1 MAIRRNFDNNLKELK
16 EKLFEM
22 ADLAKVSLKE
32 SVEALKTQDIAKA
45 EEIIKKDHIINQYD
59 NEINNLAIILIAKES
74 PVATDL
80 RKIISALRICSEI
93 ERIGDMATNIAK
105 STLHIGN
112 QKLIKPIEEIP
123 NMLAIAE
130 EMLEEAMMA
139 FYSEDASMAKKVAD
153 RDDEVDELYGL
164 LVKELMTYI
173 PNYPNDINQ
182 ITQLAFTCRYIE
194 RVADHVTN
202 ICENVIFLVTG
213 ERFDLNN

>member
-16 EKLFEM
+16 DKLFDM
-22 ADLAKVSLKE
+22 ADLAKTSLKE
-32 SVEALKTQDIAKA
+32 SVVALKTQDIAKA
-45 EEIIKKDHIINQYD
+45 EEIIKKDHVINQYD

-123 NMLAIAE
+123 KMLSIAE
-130 EMLEEAMMA
+130 EMLEEALTA
-139 FYSEDASMAKKVAD
+139 FYSEDAAMAKKVAD
-153 RDDEVDELYGL
+153 RDDEVDELYGQ

-173 PNYPNDINQ
+173 PNYPNEISQ

>member
-1 MAIRRNFDNNLKELK
+1 MVNRKHFDNNLKELK

-22 ADLAKVSLKE
+22 ADLAKGSLRE
-32 SVEALKTQDIAKA
+32 SIETLRNQDTDKAK
-45 EEIIKKDHIINQYD
+45 EIIARDHQINKYD
-59 NEINNLAIILIAKES
+59 NEINNLAIVLIAKES

-93 ERIGDMATNIAK
+93 ERIGDMATNISKA
-105 STLHIGN
+105 TLHIGD

-123 NMLAIAE
+123 RMLSIAE
-130 EMLEEAMMA
+130 DMLEGALKA
-139 FYSEDASMAKKVAD
+139 FYEEDAAAARKIAD
-153 RDDEVDELYGL
+153 RDDEVDQLYGK
-164 LVKELMTYI
+164 LVQELMTYI
-173 PNYPNDINQ
+173 PQYPNEISQ

>member
-16 EKLFEM
+16 DKLFDM
-22 ADLAKVSLKE
+22 ADLAKASLKE
-32 SVEALKTQDIAKA
+32 SVVALKTQDIKKA
-45 EEIIKKDHIINQYD
+45 EEIIQKDHIINQYD

-123 NMLAIAE
+123 RMLSIAE
-130 EMLEEAMMA
+130 EMLEEALTA
-139 FYSEDASMAKKVAD
+139 FYTEDASMAKKVAD
-153 RDDEVDELYGL
+153 RDDEVDELYGQ

-173 PNYPNDINQ
+173 PNYPDEISQ

>member
-1 MAIRRNFDNNLKELK
+1 MAIRRNFDKNLKELK

-32 SVEALKTQDIAKA
+32 SVEALKTQDIEKA
-45 EEIIKKDHIINQYD
+45 EEIINKDHIINRYD

>member
-16 EKLFEM
+16 DKLFDM
-22 ADLAKVSLKE
+22 ADLAKTSLKE
-32 SVEALKTQDIAKA
+32 SVVALKTQDIEKA
-45 EEIIKKDHIINQYD
+45 EEIIKKDHVINQYD

-123 NMLAIAE
+123 RMLSIAE
-130 EMLEEAMMA
+130 EMLEEALTA
-139 FYSEDASMAKKVAD
+139 FYTEDASMAKKVAD
-153 RDDEVDELYGL
+153 RDDEVDELYGQ

-173 PNYPNDINQ
+173 PNYPNEISQ

>member
-16 EKLFEM
+16 DKLFDM

-32 SVEALKTQDIAKA
+32 SVVALKTQDIEKA

-123 NMLAIAE
+123 RMLSIAE
-130 EMLEEAMMA
+130 EMLEEALTA
-139 FYSEDASMAKKVAD
+139 FYTEDASMAKKVAD
-153 RDDEVDELYGL
+153 RDDEVDELYGQ

-173 PNYPNDINQ
+173 PNYPDEISQ

>member
-32 SVEALKTQDIAKA
+32 SVEALKTQDITKA

>member
-16 EKLFEM
+16 DKLFDM
-22 ADLAKVSLKE
+22 ADLAKTSLKE
-32 SVEALKTQDIAKA
+32 SVVALKTQDIELA
-45 EEIIKKDHIINQYD
+45 EEIIKKDHVINQYD

-123 NMLAIAE
+123 RMLSIAE
-130 EMLEEAMMA
+130 EMLEEALTA
-139 FYSEDASMAKKVAD
+139 FYTEDASMAKKVAD
-153 RDDEVDELYGL
+153 RDDEVDELYGQ

-173 PNYPNDINQ
+173 PNYPNEISQ

>member
-16 EKLFEM
+16 DKLFDM

-32 SVEALKTQDIAKA
+32 SVVALKTQDIEKA

-123 NMLAIAE
+123 RMLSIAE
-130 EMLEEAMMA
+130 EMLEEALTA
-139 FYSEDASMAKKVAD
+139 FYSEDASLAKKVAD
-153 RDDEVDELYGL
+153 RDDEVDELYGK

-173 PNYPNDINQ
+173 PNYPNEISQ

>member
-1 MAIRRNFDNNLKELK
+1 MAIRRNFDKNLKELK

-22 ADLAKVSLKE
+22 ADLAKTSLNE
-32 SVEALKTQDIAKA
+32 SVEALKTQDIEKA
-45 EEIIKKDHIINQYD
+45 EEIIKKDHVINQYD

-123 NMLAIAE
+123 RMLSIAE
-130 EMLEEAMMA
+130 EMLEGALMA
-139 FYSEDASMAKKVAD
+139 FYSEDVSMAKKVAD
-153 RDDEVDELYGL
+153 RDDEVDELYGH

-173 PNYPNDINQ
+173 PNYPNEISQ

>member
-16 EKLFEM
+16 DKLFDM
-22 ADLAKVSLKE
+22 ADLAKASLKE
-32 SVEALKTQDIAKA
+32 SVVALKTQDIKKA

-123 NMLAIAE
+123 RMLSIAE
-130 EMLEEAMMA
+130 EMLEEALTA
-139 FYSEDASMAKKVAD
+139 FYTEDASLAKKVAD
-153 RDDEVDELYGL
+153 RDDEVDELYGQ

-173 PNYPNDINQ
+173 PNYPDEISQ

>member
-1 MAIRRNFDNNLKELK
+1 MSIRRNFDNNLKELK
-16 EKLFEM
+16 DKLFDM

-32 SVEALKTQDIAKA
+32 SVVALKTQDIEKA

-123 NMLAIAE
+123 RMLSIAE
-130 EMLEEAMMA
+130 EMLEEALTA
-139 FYSEDASMAKKVAD
+139 FYSEDASLAKKVAD
-153 RDDEVDELYGL
+153 RDDEVDELYGK

-173 PNYPNDINQ
+173 PNYPNEISQ

>member
-16 EKLFEM
+16 DKLFDM
-22 ADLAKVSLKE
+22 ADLAKASLKE
-32 SVEALKTQDIAKA
+32 SVVALKTQDIKKA

-123 NMLAIAE
+123 RMLSIAE
-130 EMLEEAMMA
+130 EMLEEALTA
-139 FYSEDASMAKKVAD
+139 FYTEDASMAKKVAD
-153 RDDEVDELYGL
+153 RDDEVDELYGQ

-173 PNYPNDINQ
+173 PNYPDEISQ

>member
-16 EKLFEM
+16 DKLFDM

-32 SVEALKTQDIAKA
+32 SVVALKTQDIEKA

-123 NMLAIAE
+123 RMLSIAE
-130 EMLEEAMMA
+130 EMLEEALTA
-139 FYSEDASMAKKVAD
+139 FYSEDASLAKKVAD
-153 RDDEVDELYGL
+153 RDDEVDELYGK

-173 PNYPNDINQ
+173 PNYPDEISQ

>member
-16 EKLFEM
+16 DKLFDM

-32 SVEALKTQDIAKA
+32 SVIALKTQDIEKA
-45 EEIIKKDHIINQYD
+45 EEIIKKDHLINQYD

-123 NMLAIAE
+123 RMLSIAE
-130 EMLEEAMMA
+130 EMLEEALTA
-139 FYSEDASMAKKVAD
+139 FYSEDASLAKKVAD
-153 RDDEVDELYGL
+153 RDDEVDELYGK

-173 PNYPNDINQ
+173 PNYPNEISQ

>member
-16 EKLFEM
+16 DKLFDM
-22 ADLAKVSLKE
+22 ADLAKTSLKE
-32 SVEALKTQDIAKA
+32 SVVALKTQDMEKA
-45 EEIIKKDHIINQYD
+45 EEIIKKDHLINQYD

-123 NMLAIAE
+123 RMLSIAE
-130 EMLEEAMMA
+130 EMLEEALTA

-153 RDDEVDELYGL
+153 RDDEVDELYGQ

-173 PNYPNDINQ
+173 PNYPNEISQ